1 MPEVRRLRVGK
12 YRIGLAERHLSLAL
26 PHRLIVFLLLQQA
39 GLECGI
45 SHDAMLD
52 LRLTSALFLIV
63 TAKVVPVN
71 HQWARLAEPGGHLF
85 VHRRRLADT
94 SPAVKLLLIGHGW
107 RAVQGL
113 IRPRS
118 SVQISCVLLLQIWS
132 EPLTATERATASA
145 RDTDQTSVLTA
156 E

>member
-45 SHDAMLD
+45 SHDAVLD

-85 VHRRRLADT
+85 KHRRCLTDT
-94 SPAVKLLLIGHGW
+94 NLSIKLLLIGYSSL
-107 RAVQGL
+107 AVLSL
-113 IRPRS
+113 I
-118 SVQISCVLLLQIWS
+118 W
-132 EPLTATERATASA
+132 PLI
-145 RDTDQTSVLTA
+145 
-156 E
+156 